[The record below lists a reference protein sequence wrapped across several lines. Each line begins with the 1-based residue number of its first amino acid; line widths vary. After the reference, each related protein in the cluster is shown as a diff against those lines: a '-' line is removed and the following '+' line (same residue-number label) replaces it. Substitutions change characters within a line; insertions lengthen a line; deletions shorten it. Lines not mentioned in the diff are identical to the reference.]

1 MMVANTIFGALSG
14 ARKVSWGIVMQE
26 LVGKLV
32 SELEKGKPS
41 PISPYLFYFYHRF
54 ECLREEEVEILETT
68 KYMLEFGV
76 GLEVET
82 QLDTVDLDSDWKSL
96 SSAEQQRL
104 KAVFPGAKKK
114 TTYKTI
120 DGKSPFRNADW
131 KAITMT
137 SFDFKDNPFR

>member
-82 QLDTVDLDSDWKSL
+82 
-96 SSAEQQRL
+96 
-104 KAVFPGAKKK
+104 
-114 TTYKTI
+114 
-120 DGKSPFRNADW
+120 
-131 KAITMT
+131 
-137 SFDFKDNPFR
+137 